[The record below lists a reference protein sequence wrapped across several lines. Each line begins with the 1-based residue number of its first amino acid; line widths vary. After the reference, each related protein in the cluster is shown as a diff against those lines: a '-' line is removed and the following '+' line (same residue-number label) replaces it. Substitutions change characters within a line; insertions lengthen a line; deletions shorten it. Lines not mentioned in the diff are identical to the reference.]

1 MLVNS
6 KEILEKAKQDNYAV
20 PHFNINNLEWT
31 RYILEEM
38 QELNSGVILG
48 VSEGAIKYMGGV
60 NVVTNLVKSLIKD
73 LNIQIDV
80 VLHLDHGSSFEICQK
95 CIDAGFTS
103 VMIDASHYPLLK
115 NIEITKKVVEY
126 AHDKNVTVEAEI
138 GQIGG
143 TEDGMEGKNYN
154 AKLEDVIAL
163 VNSTHIDSV
172 APALGSVHGLYKGKP
187 NLDFITMK
195 KISENVSI
203 PLVLHGGTGIPD
215 NLIQEAIKNG
225 INKININTELQIAW
239 ANEVRKF
246 LKENETVYDPRK
258 VISSDEI
265 VSISN
270 IPNIADVES
279 LEEILSYLGAQ
290 VKTTNGTI
298 TINPKE
304 INNKEIPES
313 ISTKLRAS
321 YYFMSALLGKYKKVE
336 MYFPGGCNIGARPID
351 QTIKGYRLLG
361 AKVVEKSNKYTI
373 TASKL
378 TGAKIYLDMP
388 SVGATINI
396 MIVAAKAEGTTIIEN
411 AAKEPEIVN
420 VATFLNN
427 MGAKIKGAGTNV
439 IKIEGVKY
447 LHKCFHEVIP
457 DRIEAGTYLIIA
469 ALLGENL
476 TINNIIP
483 SHLESLIS
491 KLKEAGVNME
501 IGFDYIKIKEKYT
514 RIFKKIDKPAPDF
527 NKYEE
532 PKMYLL

>member
-6 KEILEKAKQDNYAV
+6 KEILEKAKQGNYAV

-195 KISENVSI
+195 KISDNVSI

-258 VISSDEI
+258 VISSGEK
-265 VSISN
+265 
-270 IPNIADVES
+270 A
-279 LEEILSYLGAQ
+279 
-290 VKTTNGTI
+290 VKNVV
-298 TINPKE
+298 KE
-304 INNKEIPES
+304 K
-313 ISTKLRAS
+313 TKL
-321 YYFMSALLGKYKKVE
+321 FK
-336 MYFPGGCNIGARPID
+336 NI
-351 QTIKGYRLLG
+351 
-361 AKVVEKSNKYTI
+361 
-373 TASKL
+373 
-378 TGAKIYLDMP
+378 
-388 SVGATINI
+388 
-396 MIVAAKAEGTTIIEN
+396 
-411 AAKEPEIVN
+411 
-420 VATFLNN
+420 
-427 MGAKIKGAGTNV
+427 
-439 IKIEGVKY
+439 
-447 LHKCFHEVIP
+447 
-457 DRIEAGTYLIIA
+457 
-469 ALLGENL
+469 
-476 TINNIIP
+476 
-483 SHLESLIS
+483 
-491 KLKEAGVNME
+491 
-501 IGFDYIKIKEKYT
+501 
-514 RIFKKIDKPAPDF
+514 
-527 NKYEE
+527 
-532 PKMYLL
+532 

>member
-6 KEILEKAKQDNYAV
+6 KEILEKAKQGNYAV

-258 VISSDEI
+258 VISSGEK
-265 VSISN
+265 
-270 IPNIADVES
+270 A
-279 LEEILSYLGAQ
+279 
-290 VKTTNGTI
+290 VK
-298 TINPKE
+298 
-304 INNKEIPES
+304 
-313 ISTKLRAS
+313 
-321 YYFMSALLGKYKKVE
+321 
-336 MYFPGGCNIGARPID
+336 
-351 QTIKGYRLLG
+351 
-361 AKVVEKSNKYTI
+361 
-373 TASKL
+373 
-378 TGAKIYLDMP
+378 
-388 SVGATINI
+388 
-396 MIVAAKAEGTTIIEN
+396 
-411 AAKEPEIVN
+411 
-420 VATFLNN
+420 
-427 MGAKIKGAGTNV
+427 NV
-439 IKIEGVKY
+439 IKEKTK
-447 LHKCFHEVIP
+447 LFK
-457 DRIEAGTYLIIA
+457 
-469 ALLGENL
+469 
-476 TINNIIP
+476 NI
-483 SHLESLIS
+483 
-491 KLKEAGVNME
+491 
-501 IGFDYIKIKEKYT
+501 
-514 RIFKKIDKPAPDF
+514 
-527 NKYEE
+527 
-532 PKMYLL
+532 

>member
-6 KEILEKAKQDNYAV
+6 KEILEKAKQGNYAV

-258 VISSDEI
+258 VISSGEKAI
-265 VSISN
+265 KNV
-270 IPNIADVES
+270 
-279 LEEILSYLGAQ
+279 
-290 VKTTNGTI
+290 VKE
-298 TINPKE
+298 K
-304 INNKEIPES
+304 
-313 ISTKLRAS
+313 TKL
-321 YYFMSALLGKYKKVE
+321 FK
-336 MYFPGGCNIGARPID
+336 NI
-351 QTIKGYRLLG
+351 
-361 AKVVEKSNKYTI
+361 
-373 TASKL
+373 
-378 TGAKIYLDMP
+378 
-388 SVGATINI
+388 
-396 MIVAAKAEGTTIIEN
+396 
-411 AAKEPEIVN
+411 
-420 VATFLNN
+420 
-427 MGAKIKGAGTNV
+427 
-439 IKIEGVKY
+439 
-447 LHKCFHEVIP
+447 
-457 DRIEAGTYLIIA
+457 
-469 ALLGENL
+469 
-476 TINNIIP
+476 
-483 SHLESLIS
+483 
-491 KLKEAGVNME
+491 
-501 IGFDYIKIKEKYT
+501 
-514 RIFKKIDKPAPDF
+514 
-527 NKYEE
+527 
-532 PKMYLL
+532 

>member
-258 VISSDEI
+258 VISSGEKAI
-265 VSISN
+265 KNV
-270 IPNIADVES
+270 
-279 LEEILSYLGAQ
+279 
-290 VKTTNGTI
+290 VKE
-298 TINPKE
+298 K
-304 INNKEIPES
+304 
-313 ISTKLRAS
+313 TKL
-321 YYFMSALLGKYKKVE
+321 FK
-336 MYFPGGCNIGARPID
+336 NI
-351 QTIKGYRLLG
+351 
-361 AKVVEKSNKYTI
+361 
-373 TASKL
+373 
-378 TGAKIYLDMP
+378 
-388 SVGATINI
+388 
-396 MIVAAKAEGTTIIEN
+396 
-411 AAKEPEIVN
+411 
-420 VATFLNN
+420 
-427 MGAKIKGAGTNV
+427 
-439 IKIEGVKY
+439 
-447 LHKCFHEVIP
+447 
-457 DRIEAGTYLIIA
+457 
-469 ALLGENL
+469 
-476 TINNIIP
+476 
-483 SHLESLIS
+483 
-491 KLKEAGVNME
+491 
-501 IGFDYIKIKEKYT
+501 
-514 RIFKKIDKPAPDF
+514 
-527 NKYEE
+527 
-532 PKMYLL
+532 

>member
-6 KEILEKAKQDNYAV
+6 KEILEKAKQGNYAV

-126 AHDKNVTVEAEI
+126 AHAKNVTVEAEI

-195 KISENVSI
+195 KISDNVSI

-258 VISSDEI
+258 VISSGEKAI
-265 VSISN
+265 KNV
-270 IPNIADVES
+270 
-279 LEEILSYLGAQ
+279 
-290 VKTTNGTI
+290 VKE
-298 TINPKE
+298 K
-304 INNKEIPES
+304 
-313 ISTKLRAS
+313 TKL
-321 YYFMSALLGKYKKVE
+321 FK
-336 MYFPGGCNIGARPID
+336 NI
-351 QTIKGYRLLG
+351 
-361 AKVVEKSNKYTI
+361 
-373 TASKL
+373 
-378 TGAKIYLDMP
+378 
-388 SVGATINI
+388 
-396 MIVAAKAEGTTIIEN
+396 
-411 AAKEPEIVN
+411 
-420 VATFLNN
+420 
-427 MGAKIKGAGTNV
+427 
-439 IKIEGVKY
+439 
-447 LHKCFHEVIP
+447 
-457 DRIEAGTYLIIA
+457 
-469 ALLGENL
+469 
-476 TINNIIP
+476 
-483 SHLESLIS
+483 
-491 KLKEAGVNME
+491 
-501 IGFDYIKIKEKYT
+501 
-514 RIFKKIDKPAPDF
+514 
-527 NKYEE
+527 
-532 PKMYLL
+532 